1 MTESDNV
8 YDVIIIGAGPSG
20 TIASMLLSGKGL
32 RIALLEK
39 SVFPRDKICGDALSA
54 DVVNQLYKID
64 EYLGENFVKNVKKQ
78 NSAGVTFIAP
88 NKKKLEIPF
97 LNPLTP
103 NSGGFISKRL
113 DFDNFLFEQAASKS
127 DIEIHQNIRILEIAD
142 EKEFISVR
150 CADQHFK
157 SKIVLG
163 ADGANSVVRKY
174 LSKNKIERKH
184 HSAGVRQYY
193 ENVKGFND
201 GKHIE
206 LHFYKELLPG
216 YFWIFPLT
224 ENKANVGLGILS
236 STVAEKKINLRSKL
250 KEIIESDPELRNRF
264 SEAKPLEKVQGFGL
278 PIGSKKRVI
287 SGNRY
292 LLLGDAAALIDPFTG
307 EGIGNAIRSARIAT
321 WHVQN
326 CFRENKFD
334 AKFNLNY
341 DREIYKR
348 MWNELRL
355 GRSLQ
360 MLLKYPGL
368 FNFIVNRAEKNESV
382 RTLITSMLDD
392 IDLKKELIKPS
403 FYFKLF
409 INN

>member
-8 YDVIIIGAGPSG
+8 YDIIIIGAGPSG
-20 TIASMLLSGKGL
+20 TIASMLLSGQGL

-78 NSAGVTFIAP
+78 NSSGVTFIAP

-113 DFDNFLFEQAASKS
+113 DFDNFLFDRAASKS
-127 DIEIHQNIRILEIAD
+127 DIEIHQNIRILEIVD
-142 EKEFISVR
+142 QKEFISIR

-250 KEIIESDPELRNRF
+250 KEIIESNPELRNRF

-321 WHVQN
+321 WHVQH
-326 CFRENKFD
+326 CFKENKFD